1 MNYHITTCHIRGK
14 VEIKT
19 FLDLTFTATTST
31 LFWQVVCKR
40 FLHFTQ
46 AIYADT
52 NAEKKNTA
60 RVLTNSINR

>member
-1 MNYHITTCHIRGK
+1 MNKKGQNHRALGNIR
-14 VEIKT
+14 
-19 FLDLTFTATTST
+19 S
-31 LFWQVVCKR
+31 WQVVCKR

-60 RVLTNSINR
+60 RVLTNFIDR